1 MSQRRVASKDE
12 LVNPETSQT
21 TTAMESRY
29 EVLGEGP
36 AIRRYLLVPLL
47 FIGIVVPFVLAGIYV
62 PTKDGPDD
70 DALEG
75 WVLYSYVACVGQ
87 CYRLVAGGLN
97 LFAWFAE
104 KPLLPFLGDQPAP
117 PIDVV
122 LPFFLDFTVGFSSI
136 IIACNW
142 TRDAQMWGA
151 MILWVAYGWLDHI
164 FAGYYLFFC
173 ERFGPYPRLLLGKLG
188 FEVFVV
194 TSVLWQGSNLVA
206 LIMSREVHEYFNI
219 KTSYP

>member
-75 WVLYSYVACVGQ
+75 WVLYSYVLEIRCRVCVELRCGACIP
-87 CYRLVAGGLN
+87 CCLARLASL
-97 LFAWFAE
+97 
-104 KPLLPFLGDQPAP
+104 
-117 PIDVV
+117 
-122 LPFFLDFTVGFSSI
+122 TSS
-136 IIACNW
+136 CP
-142 TRDAQMWGA
+142 
-151 MILWVAYGWLDHI
+151 
-164 FAGYYLFFC
+164 
-173 ERFGPYPRLLLGKLG
+173 GPSWSK
-188 FEVFVV
+188 
-194 TSVLWQGSNLVA
+194 
-206 LIMSREVHEYFNI
+206 
-219 KTSYP
+219 K